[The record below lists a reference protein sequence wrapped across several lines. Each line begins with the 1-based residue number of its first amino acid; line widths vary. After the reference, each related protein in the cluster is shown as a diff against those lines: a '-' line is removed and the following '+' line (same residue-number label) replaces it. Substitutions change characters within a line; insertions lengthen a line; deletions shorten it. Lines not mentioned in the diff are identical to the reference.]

1 MKIEEKLKSTKAQ
14 MRKGVL
20 EFCILSIIEKGEIYP
35 KDIISILEKS
45 DLKDV
50 KHGTIYPLLTRLKN
64 SGLLGY
70 NWKESPQGP
79 PRKYYHLTEI
89 GQTFLG
95 SLHETWNSLVKAV
108 SKTTTAGQPHT
119 DSNKQDEAKN
129 IVVEK
134 ADPIISNDEEE

>member
-35 KDIISILEKS
+35 SDIIKILDKS
-45 DLKDV
+45 KLEV
-50 KHGTIYPLLTRLKN
+50 KQGTIYPLLTRLKN

-70 NWKESPQGP
+70 SWKESTQGP

-89 GQTFLG
+89 GQTFLY
-95 SLHETWNSLVKAV
+95 SLHDTWNSLVASV
-108 SKTTTAGQPHT
+108 SMTTATGQAHADAEPQ
-119 DSNKQDEAKN
+119 SEAKN
-129 IVVEK
+129 IVVAK
-134 ADPIISNDEEE
+134 ADPVTSDEEE

>member
-35 KDIISILEKS
+35 SDIIKILDKS
-45 DLKDV
+45 KLEV
-50 KHGTIYPLLTRLKN
+50 KQGTIYPLLTRLKN

-70 NWKESPQGP
+70 SWKESTQGP

-89 GQTFLG
+89 GQTFLE
-95 SLHETWNSLVKAV
+95 SLHDTWNSLVASV
-108 SKTTTAGQPHT
+108 SMTTAGHAQADSDENQP
-119 DSNKQDEAKN
+119 EAKD
-129 IVVEK
+129 IIVEK
-134 ADPIISNDEEE
+134 AAPANSNDEEE